1 MALNKYLIY
10 LRKSRQDNENETIE
24 EVLARHEKQ
33 LQEYAIKEFGAKI
46 DEKNIYREIVSGE
59 TIDDRPQINL
69 LFERMQNENIEGV
82 LVIETSRLTRGDLL
96 DCGRV
101 VHLFKYTNTLIITP
115 QKTYNLDD
123 KFDRKFFEMELTKGN
138 DYLEYTKEI
147 LARGRDAS
155 IKEGNYIGSVAPYG
169 YKLAKIDKSPTLE
182 IDETEAKYV
191 KLAFEL
197 YASGM
202 GANSIANRLNEL
214 GAKPRKADRFISTA
228 IRQMLEN
235 PVYIGKIKYKFK
247 PQKKVYEDN
256 KLIKKRTRNY
266 NCELINGKHKAIISE
281 ELYNKCKVQKGKVT
295 REKPSTELINIFASI
310 LKCKKCGRAIGLRP
324 QNKAYNGRKRKDRYY
339 CTSGKYCLCGS
350 ANVDSVNEAIINALK
365 DYLNDFQIKIANN
378 TNQQV
383 KTLETLRNSLELDL
397 KKLDKK
403 QNDLYDLLED
413 GIYTKEVFLMRND
426 KLKDERARLEKAIND
441 IVIPPTIN
449 YEEKIVSLHQAI
461 EMIKDDSISPKI
473 KNDFLKEV
481 IEVIYYDKVG
491 NDKRHEAKIDLEII
505 LK

>member
-1 MALNKYLIY
+1 MALKKYLIY
-10 LRKSRQDNENETIE
+10 LRKSRQDNEFETIE

-46 DEKNIYREIVSGE
+46 DEKNIYREVVSGE

-101 VHLFKYTNTLIITP
+101 VHLFKYTKTLIITP

-155 IKEGNYIGSVAPYG
+155 IREGNYIGSVAPYG
-169 YKLAKIDKSPTLE
+169 YKLTKIDKSPTLE
-182 IDETEAKYV
+182 IDETEAKFV
-191 KLAFEL
+191 RLAFEL
-197 YASGM
+197 YANGL

-247 PQKKVYEDN
+247 PQIKVYENN

-266 NCELINGKHKAIISE
+266 ECELIDGKHKAIISD
-281 ELYNKCKVQKGKVT
+281 ELYKKCKIQKGKVS
-295 REKPSTELINIFASI
+295 REKPSTELINIFASL
-310 LKCKKCGRAIGLRP
+310 LKCKKCGKAIGLRP
-324 QNKAYNGRKRKDRYY
+324 QNKAYNGRMRKDRYY
-339 CTSGKYCLCGS
+339 CTSGKYCSCGS
-350 ANVDSVNEAIINALK
+350 ADVEIVNQAIINALK
-365 DYLNDFQIKIANN
+365 DYLNDFKVKIYNN
-378 TNQQV
+378 TSQPV
-383 KTLETLRNSLELDL
+383 KTLETLKEALKVDL

-413 GIYTKEVFLMRND
+413 GVYTKEVFLMRNE
-426 KLKDERARLEKAIND
+426 KLKEERARLEKAIND
-441 IVIPPTIN
+441 IVIPPVID
-449 YEEKIVSLHQAI
+449 YEEKVASLHQAI
-461 EMIKDDSISPKI
+461 AMISDDNISAKT
-473 KNDFLKEV
+473 KNEFLKEI

-491 NDKRHEAKIDLEII
+491 NNKQHQAKISLEII

>member
-1 MALNKYLIY
+1 MQEYLIY
-10 LRKSRQDNENETIE
+10 LRKSRQDNENETVE
-24 EVLARHEKQ
+24 EVLARHERQ
-33 LQEYAIKEFGAKI
+33 LQEYAIKEFGYKI

-69 LFERMQNENIEGV
+69 LFERMQSENITGV

-155 IKEGNYIGSVAPYG
+155 IKEGNYLGSIAPYG
-169 YKLAKIDKSPTLE
+169 YKLARIDKSPTLE

-191 KLAFEL
+191 RLAFEL

-214 GAKPRKADRFISTA
+214 GAKPRKAERFISTS

-235 PVYIGKIKYKFK
+235 PVYIGKVKYKFK

-256 KLIKKRTRNY
+256 KLVKKRTRNY
-266 NCELINGKHKAIISE
+266 DCELIEGKHEAIISE
-281 ELYNKCKVQKGKVT
+281 ELFNKCKIQKGKVT

-310 LKCKKCGRAIGLRP
+310 LKCKQCGRAIGLRP
-324 QNKAYNGRKRKDRYY
+324 YNQACNGRIRKNRYY
-339 CTSGKYCLCGS
+339 CTSGKYCSCGS
-350 ANVDSVNEAIINALK
+350 ANVDAVNEAIINALK
-365 DYLNDFQIKIANN
+365 DYLNDFKVKMNNN
-378 TNQQV
+378 TNDTV
-383 KTLETLRNSLELDL
+383 KTLETLQNSLKLDL
-397 KKLDKK
+397 KKLDNK
-403 QNDLYDLLED
+403 QNDLYDLLEN
-413 GIYTKEVFLMRND
+413 GIYTKEVFLMRNEI
-426 KLKDERARLEKAIND
+426 LKKERARIEQAIND
-441 IVIPPTIN
+441 IVIPQTIN

-461 EMIKDDSISPKI
+461 EIIKDDNISPKI
-473 KNDFLKEV
+473 KNNFLKEV

-491 NDKRHEAKIDLEII
+491 NDKQHQSKIDLEVI